1 MILWILSCRVTAKA
15 DTLFTFYA
23 EDREVA
29 ERQAEKF
36 LKDHPSYERLD
47 LKAYPSGFKIVMTHL
62 PGTIEEDV

>member
-23 EDREVA
+23 KDREVA

-36 LKDHPSYERLD
+36 LKDHPSSERLD
-47 LKAYPSGFKIVMTHL
+47 LKAYPSGFTIVMTHL

>member
-23 EDREVA
+23 KDREDA
-29 ERQAEKF
+29 GRQAEEF
-36 LKDHPSYERLD
+36 LKEHPSYERLD
-47 LKAYPSGFKIVMTHL
+47 LKAYPSGFTIVMTHL

>member
-23 EDREVA
+23 KDREDA
-29 ERQAEKF
+29 GRQAEEI
-36 LKDHPSYERLD
+36 LKEQPSYERLD
-47 LKAYPSGFKIVMTHL
+47 LKPYPSGFTIVMTHL

>member
-23 EDREVA
+23 KDHADAR
-29 ERQAEKF
+29 RQAEEF
-36 LKDHPSYERLD
+36 LKQHPSYERLD